1 MSITEKSMKDKKR
14 AEERILR
21 FSFVG
26 SLLFTITEVIMA
38 VVLHSYTVLMD
49 GVFDVADLILL
60 GPFLVLIPLLYK
72 PVTEKHPYGFA
83 QVESVFLIIK
93 YGVLLVVIC
102 LMIYENVRVI
112 LQGGHTVDVS
122 GVAVYEMM
130 IGFLCLAAWLIL
142 RRLSKKYTTPT
153 IQSEVFLW
161 KQDVVNSMGISVAFF
176 AQSALKD
183 TSLSSLAPYMD
194 SVFAIVMAVF
204 LLREPVASLVS
215 GFRKLVLF
223 APDEETM
230 QMIRAAVETSL
241 ENYPYT
247 CSFLDVIQT
256 GRKVWIEV
264 YLTQNPDSSL
274 VDISHW
280 SQIRRNIR
288 KSLTGKFDQIYVEL
302 IPDIKDPA
310 EAV

>member
-1 MSITEKSMKDKKR
+1 MSTTENSMQDKKR

-38 VVLHSYTVLMD
+38 AVLHSYTVLMD

-112 LQGGHTVDVS
+112 LQGGHMVDVS

-161 KQDVVNSMGISVAFF
+161 KQDVVTSMGISVACF

>member
-1 MSITEKSMKDKKR
+1 MSITEKSMQDKKR

-230 QMIRAAVETSL
+230 QMIRASVETSL

-264 YLTQNPDSSL
+264 YLTQNSDSRL
-274 VDISHW
+274 IDISHW

-288 KSLTGKFDQIYVEL
+288 KSLAGKFDQIYVEL

>member
-1 MSITEKSMKDKKR
+1 VSITEKSMQDKKR

>member
-1 MSITEKSMKDKKR
+1 
-14 AEERILR
+14 
-21 FSFVG
+21 
-26 SLLFTITEVIMA
+26 
-38 VVLHSYTVLMD
+38 MD

-122 GVAVYEMM
+122 GVAVYEMI

-204 LLREPVASLVS
+204 L
-215 GFRKLVLF
+215 
-223 APDEETM
+223 
-230 QMIRAAVETSL
+230 
-241 ENYPYT
+241 
-247 CSFLDVIQT
+247 
-256 GRKVWIEV
+256 
-264 YLTQNPDSSL
+264 
-274 VDISHW
+274 
-280 SQIRRNIR
+280 
-288 KSLTGKFDQIYVEL
+288 
-302 IPDIKDPA
+302 
-310 EAV
+310 

>member
-1 MSITEKSMKDKKR
+1 MQDKKR

-122 GVAVYEMM
+122 GVAVYEMI

>member
-1 MSITEKSMKDKKR
+1 MSITEKSMQDKKR

-38 VVLHSYTVLMD
+38 AVLHSYTVLMD

-122 GVAVYEMM
+122 GVAVYEMI

>member
-1 MSITEKSMKDKKR
+1 MSTTENSMQDKKR

-38 VVLHSYTVLMD
+38 AVLHSYTVLMD

-122 GVAVYEMM
+122 GVAVYEMI

-204 LLREPVASLVS
+204 LLREPVASLIS

-230 QMIRAAVETSL
+230 QMIRAAVDTSL

>member
-1 MSITEKSMKDKKR
+1 MSITEKSMQDKKR

-38 VVLHSYTVLMD
+38 AVLHSYTVLMD

-230 QMIRAAVETSL
+230 QMIRAAVDTSL

>member
-1 MSITEKSMKDKKR
+1 MSITEKSMQDKKR

-38 VVLHSYTVLMD
+38 AVLHSYTVLMD

>member
-1 MSITEKSMKDKKR
+1 MSITEKSMQDKKR

-38 VVLHSYTVLMD
+38 AVLHSYTVLMD

-204 LLREPVASLVS
+204 LLREPVASLIS

-230 QMIRAAVETSL
+230 QMIRAAVDTSL

>member
-1 MSITEKSMKDKKR
+1 MSITEKSMQDKKR

>member
-1 MSITEKSMKDKKR
+1 MSITEKSMQDKKR

-241 ENYPYT
+241 ENYPYI

>member
-1 MSITEKSMKDKKR
+1 MQDKKR

-130 IGFLCLAAWLIL
+130 IGFLCLVAWLIL

-230 QMIRAAVETSL
+230 QMIRASVETSL

-264 YLTQNPDSSL
+264 YLTQNSDSRL
-274 VDISHW
+274 IDISHW

-288 KSLTGKFDQIYVEL
+288 KSLAGKFDQIYVEL

>member
-1 MSITEKSMKDKKR
+1 MSITEKSMQDKKR

-38 VVLHSYTVLMD
+38 AVLHSYTVLMD

-122 GVAVYEMM
+122 GVAVYEMI

-204 LLREPVASLVS
+204 LLREPVASLIS

-230 QMIRAAVETSL
+230 QMIRAAVDTSL

>member
-1 MSITEKSMKDKKR
+1 MSITEKSMQDKKR

-241 ENYPYT
+241 ENYPYN

>member
-1 MSITEKSMKDKKR
+1 MQDKKR

-230 QMIRAAVETSL
+230 QMIRASVETSL

-264 YLTQNPDSSL
+264 YLTQNSDSRL
-274 VDISHW
+274 IDISHW

-288 KSLTGKFDQIYVEL
+288 KSLAGKFDQIYVEL

>member
-1 MSITEKSMKDKKR
+1 MSTTEKSMQDKKR

-38 VVLHSYTVLMD
+38 AVLHSYTVLMD

-72 PVTEKHPYGFA
+72 PVTEKHPYGYA

-93 YGVLLVVIC
+93 YGILLAVIC
-102 LMIYENVRVI
+102 VMIYENVRVI

-122 GVAVYEMM
+122 GVAVYEMV
-130 IGFLCLAAWLIL
+130 IGFLCLAAWIIL
-142 RRLSKKYTTPT
+142 HRLSKKYTTPT

-230 QMIRAAVETSL
+230 QMIRASVETSL

-264 YLTQNPDSSL
+264 YLTQKPDSSL
-274 VDISHW
+274 IDISHW
-280 SQIRRNIR
+280 SLIRRNIR
-288 KSLTGKFDQIYVEL
+288 KSLAGKFDQIYVEL
-302 IPDIKDPA
+302 IPDIKDSA
-310 EAV
+310 ETV

>member
-1 MSITEKSMKDKKR
+1 MSITEKSVQDKKR

>member
-1 MSITEKSMKDKKR
+1 MQDKKR

>member
-1 MSITEKSMKDKKR
+1 MSITEKSMQDKKR

-38 VVLHSYTVLMD
+38 AVLHSYTVLMD

-204 LLREPVASLVS
+204 LLREPVASLIS

>member
-1 MSITEKSMKDKKR
+1 MSITEKSMQDKKR

-176 AQSALKD
+176 AQSALKE

-230 QMIRAAVETSL
+230 QMIRASVETSL

-264 YLTQNPDSSL
+264 YLTQNSDSRL
-274 VDISHW
+274 IDISHW

-288 KSLTGKFDQIYVEL
+288 KSLAGKFDQIYVEL

>member
-1 MSITEKSMKDKKR
+1 VSITEKSMQDKKR

-26 SLLFTITEVIMA
+26 SLLFTVTEVIMA
-38 VVLHSYTVLMD
+38 AVLHSYTVLMD

-72 PVTEKHPYGFA
+72 PVTEKHPYGYA

-93 YGVLLVVIC
+93 YGILLAVIC
-102 LMIYENVRVI
+102 VMIYENVRVI

-122 GVAVYEMM
+122 GVAVYEMV
-130 IGFLCLAAWLIL
+130 IGFLCLAAWIIL
-142 RRLSKKYTTPT
+142 HRLSKKYTTPT

-176 AQSALKD
+176 AQSALKN
-183 TSLSSLAPYMD
+183 TPLSSLAPYMD
-194 SVFAIVMAVF
+194 SVLAIVMAIF
-204 LLREPVASLVS
+204 LLREPVASLIS

-230 QMIRAAVETSL
+230 QMIRASVETSM

-274 VDISHW
+274 IDISHW

-302 IPDIKDPA
+302 IPDIKDPS

>member
-1 MSITEKSMKDKKR
+1 MSITEKSMQDKKR

-26 SLLFTITEVIMA
+26 SLLFTVTEVIMA
-38 VVLHSYTVLMD
+38 AVLHSYTVLMD

-122 GVAVYEMM
+122 GVAVYEMI

-204 LLREPVASLVS
+204 LLREPVASLIS

-230 QMIRAAVETSL
+230 QMIRAAVDTSL

>member
-1 MSITEKSMKDKKR
+1 MSITEKSMQDKKR

-230 QMIRAAVETSL
+230 QMIRASVETSL

-264 YLTQNPDSSL
+264 YLTQNSDSRL
-274 VDISHW
+274 IDISHW

-288 KSLTGKFDQIYVEL
+288 KSLAGKFDQIYVEL
-302 IPDIKDPA
+302 IPDIKDSA
-310 EAV
+310 ETV

>member
-1 MSITEKSMKDKKR
+1 MSITEKSMQDKKR

-72 PVTEKHPYGFA
+72 PVTEKHPYGYA

>member
-1 MSITEKSMKDKKR
+1 M
-14 AEERILR
+14 
-21 FSFVG
+21 
-26 SLLFTITEVIMA
+26 
-38 VVLHSYTVLMD
+38 
-49 GVFDVADLILL
+49 
-60 GPFLVLIPLLYK
+60 
-72 PVTEKHPYGFA
+72 
-83 QVESVFLIIK
+83 ESVFLIIK

-230 QMIRAAVETSL
+230 QMIRASVETSL

-264 YLTQNPDSSL
+264 YLTQNSDSRL
-274 VDISHW
+274 IDISHW

-288 KSLTGKFDQIYVEL
+288 KSLAGKFDQIYVEL

>member
-1 MSITEKSMKDKKR
+1 MSITEKSMQDKKR

-112 LQGGHTVDVS
+112 LQGGHTVDVC

-130 IGFLCLAAWLIL
+130 IGFLCLVAWLIL

>member
-1 MSITEKSMKDKKR
+1 MSITEKSMQDKKR

-230 QMIRAAVETSL
+230 QMIRAAVDTSL

>member
-1 MSITEKSMKDKKR
+1 MSITEKSMQDKKR

-112 LQGGHTVDVS
+112 LQGGHTGDVS

>member
-1 MSITEKSMKDKKR
+1 MSITEKSMQDKKR

-38 VVLHSYTVLMD
+38 AVLHSYTVLMD

-122 GVAVYEMM
+122 GVAVYEML

-176 AQSALKD
+176 AQSALKE

>member
-1 MSITEKSMKDKKR
+1 MSTTENSMQDKKR

-204 LLREPVASLVS
+204 LLREPVASLIS

-230 QMIRAAVETSL
+230 QMIRAAVDTSL